1 MPDDVIDPAFTQS
14 GVWRSRGN
22 GRRSPGAT
30 DALMLSKDMT
40 SAQERKIRQTGCD
53 VRFDNLTRQLYS
65 TDASIY
71 QIRPVG
77 AAFPKTA
84 EQASLVIHATA
95 DAGLSITPRG
105 AGTSLVGNAIGDG
118 LIVDFSRHNRQITDF
133 DLEKRS
139 VRVGAGVVLDQL
151 NEFLKPHGFCFGPDV
166 ATSSRATLGGMIAN
180 NSSGARCPI
189 YGTTSDHVLSL
200 EIVLADGRVE
210 KIGTS
215 HESLVRERAK
225 IEKLVS
231 AASTEMAER
240 WPPGLIKRWPG
251 YGIERFLRRPNDL
264 THILAGSEGTLA
276 AIFSA
281 ELKISPLPREK
292 GLGLI
297 FFASVA
303 EAMQATVELL
313 DLKPAAIEHIDRPLF
328 DGTKGQLQFQAARD
342 LLELESKPCESILIV
357 EFYDNSRN
365 DGLGSRR
372 NMTAGKPSLLGSSV
386 AERLSMLESR
396 KLGLRTKILTDPAQM
411 NMVWSVRKSGL
422 SLLTGCIGPAKPVAF
437 IEDAAVRPAQLPDYV
452 RGLQSIMKPLGLTAS
467 YYGHAASGLLHVRPV
482 LDMHTA
488 ADLKKFRQV
497 ADQTSALVRQFKGS
511 LSAEHGV
518 GIARTEYMR
527 DQLGDELLEVM
538 REIKRAFDPRN
549 VFNPGKIFASSHG
562 AVSPCPGSRDER
574 LDTAR
579 RLQPHKIDNHL
590 RENFTRPLE
599 LPFQPVLAFAF
610 KDRSFLGNLEQ
621 CNGCGGCLKQN
632 GIMCPT
638 FIATHDEV
646 MSTRGRANIVRAAL
660 ELRLPRNDGLG
671 SRRNM
676 TAGKPS
682 LLGDPMKS
690 AELDAALSNCLSC
703 KGCTA
708 ECPSNVNL
716 ALLKAEMLHA
726 RWRRDGLPL
735 RERILSNVDLLGKLG
750 CLMPG
755 LTNRLLGFKTA
766 RIALE
771 KTIGI
776 SGRRSLPSYA
786 TERFDKWF
794 SRHCRASVSDA
805 EAFHRNALQKNRG
818 KVILWD
824 DTFVRYHEPHIGIAA
839 VKVLEAFGFE
849 VSLVKHRRCC
859 GRPAFS
865 QGNLDAATKLA
876 KHNVHVLASLQYS
889 LGRRSLG
896 ERGNTPILF
905 LEPSCWSM
913 FVEDYRELKIENAD
927 DIAGRCFLFE
937 KFVADLLA
945 KEPEA
950 LRFNERS
957 ANVVIHPHCHAKSI
971 LNPAFMATL
980 AERLPGRKATM
991 LDTACCGMAGA
1002 FGALAEKY
1010 DLSIQVAQRLL
1021 DQIDIQLQTI
1031 SGSAGSTE
1039 VVASGT
1045 SCRHQI
1051 SDLTN
1056 LLPKHMAEVLAEA
1069 L

>member
-1 MPDDVIDPAFTQS
+1 
-14 GVWRSRGN
+14 
-22 GRRSPGAT
+22 
-30 DALMLSKDMT
+30 MT

-53 VRFDNLTRQLYS
+53 ARFDNLTRQLYS

-71 QIRPVG
+71 QIHPVG

-118 LIVDFSRHNRQITDF
+118 LIVDFSRHNRQITDL
-133 DLEKRS
+133 DLEKRT

-189 YGTTSDHVLSL
+189 YGTTADHVISL
-200 EIVLADGRVE
+200 EIVMADGRVE
-210 KIGTS
+210 KIGAT
-215 HESLVRERAK
+215 HESLGDERAK
-225 IEKLVS
+225 IAKLVRVVN
-231 AASTEMAER
+231 AEMAER
-240 WPPGLIKRWPG
+240 WPRGLIKRWPG
-251 YGIERFLRRPNDL
+251 YGIERFLRVPNDL
-264 THILAGSEGTLA
+264 TNILAGSEGTLA

-281 ELKISPLPREK
+281 ELKISPLPQEK

-313 DLKPAAIEHIDRPLF
+313 HLKPAAIEHIDRPLF
-328 DGTKGQLQFQAARD
+328 DGTKGQLHFQAARD

-357 EFYDNSRN
+357 EFYED
-365 DGLGSRR
+365 
-372 NMTAGKPSLLGSSV
+372 V
-386 AERLSMLESR
+386 VERLSILQSR
-396 KLGLRTKILTDPAQM
+396 KIGLRTKIVTDPAQM

-437 IEDAAVRPAQLPDYV
+437 IEDAAVRPAQLPEYV
-452 RGLQSIMKPLGLTAS
+452 RGLESIMKPLGLTAS

-482 LDMHTA
+482 LDMHSA

-527 DQLGDELLEVM
+527 DQLGNELLEVM
-538 REIKRAFDPRN
+538 REIKHAFDPKN
-549 VFNPGKIFASSHG
+549 VFNPGKIFAD
-562 AVSPCPGSRDER
+562 GSEPDGH
-574 LDTAR
+574 
-579 RLQPHKIDNHL
+579 QHKIDNFL

-610 KDRSFLGNLEQ
+610 KDRSFTGNLEQ
-621 CNGCGGCLKQN
+621 CNGCGGCLKQS

-646 MSTRGRANIVRAAL
+646 MSTRGRANIIRAAL
-660 ELRLPRNDGLG
+660 ELRTNGH
-671 SRRNM
+671 
-676 TAGKPS
+676 
-682 LLGDPMKS
+682 DPLKS

-703 KGCTA
+703 KGCTP

-735 RERILSNVDLLGKLG
+735 RERILSNIDLLGKLG
-750 CLMPG
+750 CLMPR

-766 RIALE
+766 RIAME

-776 SGRRSLPSYA
+776 SARRSLPHYA
-786 TERFDKWF
+786 SERFDRWF
-794 SRHCRASVSDA
+794 ARRVDA
-805 EAFHRNALQKNRG
+805 TPRRVFEKQSGEAPLLQKNRG

-824 DTFVRYHEPHIGIAA
+824 DTFVRYNEPHIGMAA
-839 VKVLEAFGFE
+839 VKVLEALGFE
-849 VSLVKHRRCC
+849 VALVKNRRCC

-865 QGNLDAATKLA
+865 QGNLGAAAKLA
-876 KHNVHVLASLQYS
+876 KHNISQLLDTPNSVK
-889 LGRRSLG
+889 
-896 ERGNTPILF
+896 ERGSHGALRSQLSTAPILF

-913 FVEDYRELKIENAD
+913 FVDDYRELKIENAEN
-927 DIAGRCFLFE
+927 IAARCFLFE

-945 KEPEA
+945 QEPEA
-950 LRFNERS
+950 LRFKHESRS
-957 ANVVIHPHCHAKSI
+957 RGILIHPHCHAKSI

-980 AERLPGRKATM
+980 AQRLPGTKATV

-1010 DLSIQVAQRLL
+1010 DLSLQVAQRLL
-1021 DQIDIQLQTI
+1021 DQIDNQPQ
-1031 SGSAGSTE
+1031 GTE
-1039 VVASGT
+1039 VIASGT

-1051 SDLTN
+1051 TDLTN
-1056 LLPKHMAEVLAEA
+1056 LRPKHMAELLAEA
-1069 L
+1069 LL

>member
-1 MPDDVIDPAFTQS
+1 
-14 GVWRSRGN
+14 
-22 GRRSPGAT
+22 
-30 DALMLSKDMT
+30 MT

-71 QIRPVG
+71 QIQPVG

-118 LIVDFSRHNRQITDF
+118 LIVDFSRYNRQITDF

-189 YGTTSDHVLSL
+189 YGTTADHVLSL
-200 EIVLADGRVE
+200 EIILADGRVE
-210 KIGTS
+210 KIGAS
-215 HESLVRERAK
+215 HESLVREQAK
-225 IEKLVS
+225 IEKLVR

-251 YGIERFLRRPNDL
+251 YGIERFLRLPNDL

-281 ELKISPLPREK
+281 ELKISPLPHEK

-313 DLKPAAIEHIDRPLF
+313 DLKPAAIEHIDRPLL
-328 DGTKGQLQFQAARD
+328 DGTKGQLHFRAARD
-342 LLELESKPCESILIV
+342 FLELDTKPCESILIV
-357 EFYDNSRN
+357 EFYED
-365 DGLGSRR
+365 
-372 NMTAGKPSLLGSSV
+372 V
-386 AERLSMLESR
+386 AERLSILQSR
-396 KLGLRTKILTDPAQM
+396 EIGLRTKIVSDPAQM
-411 NMVWSVRKSGL
+411 SMVWSVRKSGL

-452 RGLQSIMKPLGLTAS
+452 RGLQSIIKPLGLTAS

-482 LDMHTA
+482 LDLHSA

-497 ADQTSALVRQFKGS
+497 ADETSALVRQFKGS

-518 GIARTEYMR
+518 GIARTEYMC
-527 DQLGDELLEVM
+527 DQLGNQLLEVM
-538 REIKRAFDPRN
+538 REIKRAFDPKN
-549 VFNPGKIFASSHG
+549 VFNPGKIFAD
-562 AVSPCPGSRDER
+562 GSEPDGHH
-574 LDTAR
+574 
-579 RLQPHKIDNHL
+579 HKIDNYL

-599 LPFQPVLAFAF
+599 LPFQPVFAFAF
-610 KDRSFLGNLEQ
+610 KDRSFTGNLEQ
-621 CNGCGGCLKQN
+621 CNGCGGCLKQT

-638 FIATHDEV
+638 FMATHDEV
-646 MSTRGRANIVRAAL
+646 MSTRGRANIIRAAL
-660 ELRLPRNDGLG
+660 ELRLTRNDGLG

-682 LLGDPMKS
+682 FLGDPLKS

-703 KGCTA
+703 KGCTP

-735 RERILSNVDLLGKLG
+735 RERIFSNVDLLGKLG
-750 CLMPG
+750 CLMPR
-755 LTNRLLGFKTA
+755 LTNRLLGSKAA
-766 RIALE
+766 RIAME

-776 SGRRSLPSYA
+776 SARRSLPHYA
-786 TERFDKWF
+786 SERFDRWF
-794 SRHCRASVSDA
+794 AIHCRASVSDA
-805 EAFHRNALQKNRG
+805 TNKEGRSPDRPGGYKPPLLGNRG
-818 KVILWD
+818 KVMLWD

-839 VKVLEAFGFE
+839 VKVLEALGLE
-849 VSLVKHRRCC
+849 VALVKNRRCC

-865 QGNLDAATKLA
+865 QGNLDSAAQLA
-876 KHNVHVLASLQYS
+876 QHNISQLSTLNSQLSTAPV
-889 LGRRSLG
+889 
-896 ERGNTPILF
+896 LF

-913 FVEDYRELKIENAD
+913 FVEDYRELKIENAET
-927 DIAGRCFLFE
+927 IAARCFLFE

-945 KEPEA
+945 QEPDA
-950 LRFNERS
+950 LRFKHESRS
-957 ANVVIHPHCHAKSI
+957 RGILIHPHCHAKSI

-980 AERLPGRKATM
+980 AERLPGRKAKV

-1010 DLSIQVAQRLL
+1010 DLSLQVAQRLL
-1021 DQIDIQLQTI
+1021 DQIDNQPQ
-1031 SGSAGSTE
+1031 GTE
-1039 VVASGT
+1039 VIASGT

-1051 SDLTN
+1051 TDLTN
-1056 LLPKHMAEVLAEA
+1056 LRPKHIAELLAEA
-1069 L
+1069 LL

>member
-1 MPDDVIDPAFTQS
+1 MPA
-14 GVWRSRGN
+14 
-22 GRRSPGAT
+22 
-30 DALMLSKDMT
+30 
-40 SAQERKIRQTGCD
+40 
-53 VRFDNLTRQLYS
+53 FDNLTRQLYS

-71 QIRPVG
+71 QIRAG
-77 AAFPKTA
+77 RCAFPKTA
-84 EQASLVIHATA
+84 QQASLSFTQRPMQVFPV
-95 DAGLSITPRG
+95 TPRG

-133 DLEKRS
+133 DPEKRS

-189 YGTTSDHVLSL
+189 YGTTADHVISL

-210 KIGTS
+210 KIGAS
-215 HESLVRERAK
+215 HESLVCEQAK
-225 IEKLVS
+225 IEKLVR

-251 YGIERFLRRPNDL
+251 YGIERFLRVPNDL

-281 ELKISPLPREK
+281 ELKISPLPHEK

-313 DLKPAAIEHIDRPLF
+313 DLKPAAIEHIDRPLL
-328 DGTKGQLQFQAARD
+328 DQTKAQLQFQAARD

-357 EFYDNSRN
+357 EFYDDVSRN

-386 AERLSMLESR
+386 AERLSILQS
-396 KLGLRTKILTDPAQM
+396 KKIGLRTKILTDPAQM

-437 IEDAAVRPAQLPDYV
+437 IEDAAVRPAQLPEYV

-482 LDMHTA
+482 LDMHSA

-497 ADQTSALVRQFKGS
+497 ADETSALVRQFKGS

-527 DQLGDELLEVM
+527 DQLGNQLLEVM
-538 REIKRAFDPRN
+538 REIKRAFDPKN
-549 VFNPGKIFASSHG
+549 VFNPGKIFEVG
-562 AVSPCPGSRDER
+562 TSRCDVR
-574 LDTAR
+574 TPQR
-579 RLQPHKIDNHL
+579 GVPTTIDNHL

-621 CNGCGGCLKQN
+621 CNGCGGCLKQS

-646 MSTRGRANIVRAAL
+646 MSTRGRANIIRAAL
-660 ELRLPRNDGLG
+660 ELRLPRNDASG

-682 LLGDPMKS
+682 LLGDPLKS

-703 KGCTA
+703 KGCTP

-750 CLMPG
+750 CLMPR
-755 LTNRLLGFKTA
+755 LTNRLLGFKAA
-766 RIALE
+766 RIAME

-776 SGRRSLPSYA
+776 SARRSLPHYA
-786 TERFDKWF
+786 SERFDKWF
-794 SRHCRASVSDA
+794 SRHWRASVPRRHQQGRAISRSPRRLQTA
-805 EAFHRNALQKNRG
+805 APWEPRQSHPLGRHLRAVSRAAHRHGCGESTRSAWIRSCARKKPPLLRSPRIQPG
-818 KVILWD
+818 KPRCRRKTRQTQPRSSFITPPLH
-824 DTFVRYHEPHIGIAA
+824 YS
-839 VKVLEAFGFE
+839 
-849 VSLVKHRRCC
+849 SLVPGALLLVDVRRRLPRAENRKRRKHRGTLFPVREIR
-859 GRPAFS
+859 GRFTGARTGGTSFQARVPQPRDPHPPALSCQIDS
-865 QGNLDAATKLA
+865 QSG
-876 KHNVHVLASLQYS
+876 VHGHAGRTFAWKKSHDVGHSVLRN
-889 LGRRSLG
+889 GRRI
-896 ERGNTPILF
+896 R
-905 LEPSCWSM
+905 
-913 FVEDYRELKIENAD
+913 RARRKIRS
-927 DIAGRCFLFE
+927 IAPNR
-937 KFVADLLA
+937 
-945 KEPEA
+945 
-950 LRFNERS
+950 
-957 ANVVIHPHCHAKSI
+957 
-971 LNPAFMATL
+971 ATL
-980 AERLPGRKATM
+980 ARSNRQSTPGDRSNRVRHKLPPSNYRPNESPAKTHGRASRRS
-991 LDTACCGMAGA
+991 AAVA
-1002 FGALAEKY
+1002 AAV
-1010 DLSIQVAQRLL
+1010 SI
-1021 DQIDIQLQTI
+1021 I
-1031 SGSAGSTE
+1031 
-1039 VVASGT
+1039 
-1045 SCRHQI
+1045 
-1051 SDLTN
+1051 
-1056 LLPKHMAEVLAEA
+1056 
-1069 L
+1069 